1 MIDSTVKI
9 IITAIVLLS
18 IAGLCFSGSFS
29 ALQFLP
35 AVKATAAPPAT
46 TTTVEGGPKADGTAT
61 PPKMRI

>member
-9 IITAIVLLS
+9 IIPAIVLLS

-46 TTTVEGGPKADGTAT
+46 TTTSGSLCGIG
-61 PPKMRI
+61 